1 MANLS
6 LLGLWLHWTASV
18 EHRQYCRLI
27 IWKYLVA
34 ALVPVSEEVCRS
46 VDVYQRGKLLTLELK
61 TGTLLKLGVRFK
73 VTLVVV
79 NLLWNIGNV
88 IWVEAYHYFQVILL
102 IIGGNFIHNLV
113 QNYQWVILSI
123 FGVILLI
130 FGAILLIFGA
140 KIWIGAN
147 LLICGAILLI
157 FGARFELVPTY

>member
-6 LLGLWLHWTASV
+6 LLGLSLHWTASV

-27 IWKYLVA
+27 IWIYLVA

-102 IIGGNFIHNLV
+102 IIGGNFIHKSCYDTSTYY
-113 QNYQWVILSI
+113 QNVLH
-123 FGVILLI
+123 F
-130 FGAILLIFGA
+130 A
-140 KIWIGAN
+140 KNGR
-147 LLICGAILLI
+147 GHPYYTTMV
-157 FGARFELVPTY
+157 VPTRCPAEFFKSLFHGKMDDWCK